1 MPRAK
6 KPPVVPYNTGNNEKV
21 PDAPPGRAYG
31 ARKATEESIDAA
43 PLAQGGG
50 TVTPISADP
59 ATMLAAAQGYNP
71 QGPGLTDPS
80 ENPNEPVTT
89 GLATGPGEGPA
100 SLNLPPAPDQAAT
113 TANFLRTIYTMVP
126 AAQNNDFLRV
136 LELAEQDQWQ

>member
-6 KPPVVPYNTGNNEKV
+6 KPPVAPYNTGGEKM
-21 PDAPPGRAYG
+21 PDVAPGGKYG
-31 ARKATEESIDAA
+31 SRQATEAAIDAA
-43 PLAQGGG
+43 PLAEGGG
-50 TVTPISADP
+50 TVTPISSDP
-59 ATMLAAAQGYNP
+59 SAMLAAAQGYNP

-80 ENPNEPVTT
+80 ENPNEPVTA

-100 SLNLPPAPDQAAT
+100 GLNLPAAPEQAVT